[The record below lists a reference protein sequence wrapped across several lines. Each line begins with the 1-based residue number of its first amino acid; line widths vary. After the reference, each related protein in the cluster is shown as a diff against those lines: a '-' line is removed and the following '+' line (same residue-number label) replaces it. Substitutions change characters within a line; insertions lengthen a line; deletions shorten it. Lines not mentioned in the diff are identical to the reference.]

1 MKTKAGTNRT
11 VPIHPRIRPLVIKWY
26 NKAQELNSEYLFNCT
41 DTNTA
46 KSNLMLT
53 YDKYR
58 RRIEALVDALELN
71 PDHRPHDSRNT
82 FITMC
87 KNAGV
92 DEYAIKNG
100 VGGSTEFL
108 IAILIGIIGGITP
121 AILLGAGTIKFIL
134 ALIIWVITILLCVY
148 FIRRFGVINKSSMSV
163 LIEDKDDLYYMMIAP
178 NLRGSMFPKSFTTL
192 LAGPSAIFTENKIDA
207 EIEATGIAQDDETVK
222 ALFELY
228 KSNELKTTFGTV
240 MYGKPVYISK
250 ILEKNFKD
258 SNKKI
263 YKVNCVKDNGNKST
277 VKIPKVYP
285 TFFK

>member
-1 MKTKAGTNRT
+1 MK
-11 VPIHPRIRPLVIKWY
+11 IHKY
-26 NKAQELNSEYLFNCT
+26 N
-41 DTNTA
+41 
-46 KSNLMLT
+46 
-53 YDKYR
+53 
-58 RRIEALVDALELN
+58 
-71 PDHRPHDSRNT
+71 
-82 FITMC
+82 
-87 KNAGV
+87 

-100 VGGSTEFL
+100 VGGSAEFL

-277 VKIPKVYP
+277 VRDCEKKSVNLINC
-285 TFFK
+285 

>member
-1 MKTKAGTNRT
+1 MK
-11 VPIHPRIRPLVIKWY
+11 IHKY
-26 NKAQELNSEYLFNCT
+26 N
-41 DTNTA
+41 
-46 KSNLMLT
+46 
-53 YDKYR
+53 
-58 RRIEALVDALELN
+58 
-71 PDHRPHDSRNT
+71 
-82 FITMC
+82 
-87 KNAGV
+87 

-100 VGGSTEFL
+100 FGGSTEFL

-207 EIEATGIAQDDETVK
+207 EIEASGIAQDDETVK